1 MQNSSFFIIKPIIIK
16 IRDKKGFKLISTKDT
31 AKRKQKKE
39 LLLIEKKYQRI
50 LLERLIIFR
59 LLLKIKQET
68 KLLMTIV
75 SLLKQENMN
84 HVNNVRD
91 VFVKNILRKK
101 VKHLELINNSI
112 NL

>member
-1 MQNSSFFIIKPIIIK
+1 
-16 IRDKKGFKLISTKDT
+16 
-31 AKRKQKKE
+31 
-39 LLLIEKKYQRI
+39 
-50 LLERLIIFR
+50 
-59 LLLKIKQET
+59 
-68 KLLMTIV
+68 MTIV

>member
-1 MQNSSFFIIKPIIIK
+1 MGQKRIQANLYKRYSKEEAE
-16 IRDKKGFKLISTKDT
+16 KK
-31 AKRKQKKE
+31 

-50 LLERLIIFR
+50 LLERLFIFR

-75 SLLKQENMN
+75 SLLKQENVN